1 MSIDFHSP
9 DFKNIIQNA
18 HKNPYAVFVGMTGV
32 GKSCLIDVVLETL
45 SWQAN
50 KVIFYDSNPRQSTE
64 TNTLN
69 TIPIPGFQDLLL
81 LDTAG
86 ENFLSLYIEHASQ
99 SDMDSL
105 FSTGSINRRE
115 NPVTQ
120 GYNDLF
126 LQLLQNATK
135 VYVCLPLDSQ
145 IANPEHLLNKAK
157 YFFDKTFEVKG
168 EVIFLFTFID
178 LALYQQKKFE
188 DLPNHNKN
196 LREFNTECFPKF
208 QEWQSLQE
216 QKKNKE
222 KEALEKSKKLT
233 EQADNELEKKY
244 KKEEDIELSK
254 LRYPFESLLNDIKCN
269 KEKCQ
274 DLAKYQSFIQ
284 NMEGSNGYNIY
295 ATDIFPNNK
304 KSKPLAVNKLGKYK
318 YIYMWY
324 LPTFIDYYQT
334 MELAGNIKFE
344 EASRLANYLS
354 GLNFDDKA
362 NQNIKNYQDK
372 VKEALAFADITS
384 ASGYLKSQAT
394 NTTKSVKTS
403 LTNHRKNLLH
413 YLLVLCLII
422 IATAPISW
430 FFARP
435 LEINHNVKE
444 ELAYFVTFD
453 KQTPNPYAGL
463 STEGLQK
470 NFAYLVKEYEK
481 GNQSLYETKPIDGTG
496 KSTPGEC
503 SGLFTNRNLTEDK
516 NYSDFVLGF
525 YGNATNDSIY
535 LQKMRNEVIITTD
548 EYLNGE
554 IFKDKTEKEH
564 KKKLTKDDL
573 TNIIKKIKNSEIFP
587 RKEMERQDCLHTLT
601 DWWSARIALA
611 NQTTWSESEVDNLI
625 KITEKIQTRPEL
637 MESANIVDNINR
649 EVLLLQAWQSVFE
662 NKKAVV
668 MPIYIDKENTSQLPT
683 NHELP
688 SGILILDQD
697 MKGCVDPPF
706 HKEFHKDV
714 CLGIKSVLTKS
725 TNAMNDIRADDLI
738 NIDDGFCQ
746 ANPDKCHKQVN
757 WGQFFMMFFILTLV
771 FIMAYI
777 ALLMYRKKQ
786 HGATP

>member
-1 MSIDFHSP
+1 MSIPFHSP
-9 DFKNIIQNA
+9 ELTNIIQNA
-18 HKNPYAVFVGMTGV
+18 QKKPYAVFVGMTSV
-32 GKSCLIDVVLETL
+32 GKSCLIDVILNTL
-45 SWQAN
+45 SWQAEGN
-50 KVIFYDSNPRQSTE
+50 FYHNNPRKSTD

-69 TIPIPGFQDLLL
+69 TIPIPGFQELLL

-86 ENFLSLYIEHASQ
+86 ENFLSLYIQYASQ
-99 SDMDSL
+99 PDMDSL
-105 FSTGSINRRE
+105 FSKEGINRQE
-115 NPVTQ
+115 NPTTL

-126 LQLLQNATK
+126 LKLLQNATK
-135 VYVCLPLDSQ
+135 VYVCLPLYSQ

-157 YFFDKTFEVKG
+157 SFFDQKLEVKG

-178 LALYQQKKFE
+178 LVLYKQKKF
-188 DLPNHNKN
+188 DNLPEYNKTLRKYITSQITDDELLELFESSLDNH
-196 LREFNTECFPKF
+196 ETPTENYLKD
-208 QEWQSLQE
+208 
-216 QKKNKE
+216 
-222 KEALEKSKKLT
+222 LEKYQGFIKNIDS
-233 EQADNELEKKY
+233 DNG
-244 KKEEDIELSK
+244 
-254 LRYPFESLLNDIKCN
+254 C
-269 KEKCQ
+269 
-274 DLAKYQSFIQ
+274 
-284 NMEGSNGYNIY
+284 NIY
-295 ATDIFPNNK
+295 ETTIFPDNK
-304 KSKPLAVNKLGKYK
+304 KSKPLTINKLGKYK

-324 LPTFIDYYQT
+324 LPMFIDYYQT
-334 MELAGNIKFE
+334 MELAEKVSFQN
-344 EASRLANYLS
+344 ASQLASHLLDL
-354 GLNFDDKA
+354 GTDDKT
-362 NQNIKNYQDK
+362 NQNIQNYQLK
-372 VKEALAFADITS
+372 VKEALAFSDITS

-403 LTNHRKNLLH
+403 LTNHKKNILH

-444 ELAYFVTFD
+444 ELAYFVNFD

-463 STEGLQK
+463 SIEGLQK
-470 NFAYLVKEYEK
+470 NFAYLVKEHEK
-481 GNQSLYETKPIDGTG
+481 GNQSLYEVKPIGGTG
-496 KSTPGEC
+496 KAIRGAC
-503 SGLFTNRNLTEDK
+503 GGLFTNKNTAEDK
-516 NYSDFVLGF
+516 NYHNFVHGF

-535 LQKMRNEVIITTD
+535 LQKMRNEVVITTD
-548 EYLNGE
+548 EYL
-554 IFKDKTEKEH
+554 
-564 KKKLTKDDL
+564 KKKFADK
-573 TNIIKKIKNSEIFP
+573 IQQIKSNDQFP
-587 RKEMERQDCLHTLT
+587 RPEMERQDCLHTLT

-637 MESANIVDNINR
+637 MESANIADNINR
-649 EVLLLQAWQSVFE
+649 EFLLLQAWQATFE

-668 MPIYIDKENTSQLPT
+668 MPIDKENISQLPT

-688 SGILILDQD
+688 SGILILGQD
-697 MKGCVDPPF
+697 MKGCNINTPL
-706 HKEFHKDV
+706 HKDV

>member
-18 HKNPYAVFVGMTGV
+18 HKNPYAVFVGMTNA

-50 KVIFYDSNPRQSTE
+50 KFTFYDSNPRQSTN

-86 ENFLSLYIEHASQ
+86 ENFLSLYIKHASQ
-99 SDMDSL
+99 PDMDSL
-105 FSTGSINRRE
+105 FSAKPINRQE

-145 IANPEHLLNKAK
+145 IANPEPLLSKAEH
-157 YFFDKTFEVKG
+157 FFDKTLKVKG

-178 LALYQQKKFE
+178 LVLYQQKKFN
-188 DLPNHNKN
+188 DLPKYNKA
-196 LREFNTECFPKF
+196 LRKYIKDQTI
-208 QEWQSLQE
+208 
-216 QKKNKE
+216 
-222 KEALEKSKKLT
+222 
-233 EQADNELEKKY
+233 DNELLELLKSSLDNG
-244 KKEEDIELSK
+244 EEDNGEE
-254 LRYPFESLLNDIKCN
+254 PTN
-269 KEKCQ
+269 KFRE

-284 NMEGSNGYNIY
+284 KMEDKDMEGKDGYNIY

-304 KSKPLAVNKLGKYK
+304 KSKPLAVNKIGKYK
-318 YIYMWY
+318 YIYMWH
-324 LPTFIDYYQT
+324 LPMFIDYYQT
-334 MELAGNIKFE
+334 MELAKNLGIKE
-344 EASRLANYLS
+344 PSQLASRLLSLDAN
-354 GLNFDDKA
+354 DDKA

-394 NTTKSVKTS
+394 NITKSVKTS